1 MVVAAYDLSPLAA
14 VVLAGA
20 LLAIAP
26 LAWVLLRHRDARPA
40 ARLRALTVL
49 TLFLTF
55 DLVLFG
61 AFTRLSDSGLGC
73 PDWPGCYASASPL
86 GARDAIHAAQTVLPG
101 GPVTHVKAWIEM
113 THRYLA
119 TAVGALIAVLAA
131 WSWVE
136 AWRRQRS
143 RYQAELAGRQQAAK
157 FESSLE
163 DPGAAIVS
171 PWWATVTLVWVC
183 VQGAFGALTVTMKL
197 YPLIVSLHLLGGLG
211 LLLLLAAQSC
221 AYLPAPLALSARLYR
236 GALALAAL
244 VGVQIALGAW
254 VSTNYAV
261 LACQTFP
268 TCQGS
273 WWPSMDFAQGFTLLR
288 ELGAGKDGGYLP
300 FPALTAIHYVHRLG
314 AYVVLVALLW
324 FAARLYA
331 SGDRALQRWSLGLA
345 GVALWQLASGLGNV
359 LLGWPLLA
367 ALAHT
372 AGAEAL
378 VTLLTFLISR
388 ARQHRFAGLTAASG
402 RPNRE
407 VS

>member
-1 MVVAAYDLSPLAA
+1 MVAAYDLTPLAA
-14 VVLAGA
+14 VVLTGA

-26 LAWVLLRHRDARPA
+26 LVWVLLRHRDARPA

-73 PDWPGCYASASPL
+73 PDWPGCYASASPM
-86 GARDAIHAAQTVLPG
+86 GARDAIHAAQSALPG
-101 GPVTHVKAWIEM
+101 GPVTHAKAWIEM

-119 TAVGALIAVLAA
+119 TSVGALIAVLAV
-131 WSWVE
+131 WSWIE
-136 AWRRQRS
+136 ARRR
-143 RYQAELAGRQQAAK
+143 RRAALAGQPPRATAP
-157 FESSLE
+157 S
-163 DPGAAIVS
+163 GAASPSLSPSVS
-171 PWWATVTLVWVC
+171 PWWATATLVWVC
-183 VQGAFGALTVTMKL
+183 MQGAFGALTVTMKL

-211 LLLLLAAQSC
+211 LLVLLAAQSC
-221 AYLPAPLALSARLYR
+221 AYLPAPLALSRRMYR
-236 GALALAAL
+236 AAIGLAVL

-268 TCQGS
+268 SCQGS
-273 WWPSMDFAQGFTLLR
+273 WWPSMDFAQGFTLPR

-314 AYVVLVALLW
+314 AYVVLTALIWFVAL
-324 FAARLYA
+324 LYA
-331 SGDRALQRWSLGLA
+331 SGDRALRRWSFGLA

-359 LLGWPLLA
+359 LLGWPLVA

-372 AGAEAL
+372 GGAAAL
-378 VTLLTFLISR
+378 VTMMTLLISR
-388 ARQHRFAGLTAASG
+388 ARQSLFAGLTTAPGQPG
-402 RPNRE
+402 RGVP
-407 VS
+407 

>member
-1 MVVAAYDLSPLAA
+1 MVLAAYDLTPLAA

-55 DLVLFG
+55 DLVIFG

-86 GARDAIHAAQTVLPG
+86 GARDAIHAAQSAMPG

-131 WSWVE
+131 WSWVD
-136 AWRRQRS
+136 ARRR
-143 RYQAELAGRQQAAK
+143 RRGRQQAAAMPADT
-157 FESSLE
+157 S
-163 DPGAAIVS
+163 DVS
-171 PWWATVTLVWVC
+171 PWWATATLVWVC

-211 LLLLLAAQSC
+211 LLVLLAAQSC
-221 AYLPAPLALSARLYR
+221 AYLPAPLALTPRLYR
-236 GALALAAL
+236 AALVLAAL

-314 AYVVLVALLW
+314 AYVVLAALLW
-324 FAARLYA
+324 FAARLYV
-331 SGDRALQRWSLGLA
+331 SGDGALRRWSFGLA

-372 AGAEAL
+372 AGAAAL
-378 VTLLTFLISR
+378 VTMLTLLISR
-388 ARQHRFAGLTAASG
+388 ARQHLFAGLTAAPVRRRDG
-402 RPNRE
+402 

>member
-1 MVVAAYDLSPLAA
+1 MVLAAYDLTPLAA

-55 DLVLFG
+55 DLVIFG

-86 GARDAIHAAQTVLPG
+86 GARDAIHAAQSALPG

-131 WSWVE
+131 WSWVD
-136 AWRRQRS
+136 ARRR
-143 RYQAELAGRQQAAK
+143 RRGRQQAAAMPADT
-157 FESSLE
+157 S
-163 DPGAAIVS
+163 DVS
-171 PWWATVTLVWVC
+171 PWWATATLVWVC

-211 LLLLLAAQSC
+211 LLVLLAAQSC
-221 AYLPAPLALSARLYR
+221 AYLPAPLALTPRLYR
-236 GALALAAL
+236 AALVLAAL

-314 AYVVLVALLW
+314 AYVVLAALLW
-324 FAARLYA
+324 FAARLYV
-331 SGDRALQRWSLGLA
+331 SGDGALRRWSFGLA

-372 AGAEAL
+372 AGAAAL
-378 VTLLTFLISR
+378 VTLLTLLISR
-388 ARQHRFAGLTAASG
+388 ARQHLFAGLTAAPG
-402 RPNRE
+402 RRCNE